1 MSNLL
6 TCQNLSIVHQ
16 QKKLLEIQEIAFE
29 QGKFTAIIGP
39 NGAGKTTLLKAL
51 SGNNAQ
57 TNSAVFYQHQRLTDL
72 NGYALAQKRA
82 MLSQQSQIAFP
93 LKVEELVQL
102 GREPYRQSEFAKF
115 NEKITAWAM
124 ETMSLTA
131 LKERSSI
138 QLSGGEQHRAHI
150 ARVLAQLVP
159 EPKCRFKRKLAF
171 A

>member
-72 NGYALAQKRA
+72 NGYALAQNGQCSANRA
-82 MLSQQSQIAFP
+82 KLPFP
-93 LKVEELVQL
+93 
-102 GREPYRQSEFAKF
+102 
-115 NEKITAWAM
+115 
-124 ETMSLTA
+124 
-131 LKERSSI
+131 
-138 QLSGGEQHRAHI
+138 
-150 ARVLAQLVP
+150 
-159 EPKCRFKRKLAF
+159 
-171 A
+171 